1 MKKSKEI
8 ERNRRLTFEYY
19 FRERIKRTSTDG
31 NTCSIN
37 ELTLLDMMDL
47 NRLEESSFSS
57 SFSSFD
63 DMLFECL
70 SLSV

>member
-31 NTCSIN
+31 KTFSMN
-37 ELTLLDMMDL
+37 ELMLLDMMDL
-47 NRLEESSFSS
+47 NRLEESSFSVSSS

-63 DMLFECL
+63 DII
-70 SLSV
+70 V